1 MIYRKAILFIHGFA
15 GGTYDQEPLLFHL
28 QPILKF
34 DVYSFTLPGHKTNL
48 SSDVNYQDWID
59 CVDNK
64 IEYLKQ
70 KGYKQ
75 IYLLG
80 HSMGG
85 LLATIAA
92 VKHPEVKKLVLV
104 APAFKFLSLTGENTF
119 IKAIKNGPS
128 IIKTYKGKEVFSRFL
143 KVSFSQL
150 KEFEKLVELTESE
163 PEKLNIPTLII
174 QGTSDN
180 LVPYQSSENVYEK
193 IKSKKWLLEVSNV
206 THDVFD
212 GEKVNE
218 ICNEIKNFYYKHN
231 YNEDSIRKW

>member
-1 MIYRKAILFIHGFA
+1 MIYRKAILIIHGFA
-15 GGTYDQEPLLFHL
+15 GGTYDQEPLLYHL
-28 QPILKF
+28 QPMLKF
-34 DVYSFTLPGHKTNL
+34 DVYTFTLPGHRTNL
-48 SSDVNYQDWID
+48 SSNVTYQDWID
-59 CVDNK
+59 SVDNK
-64 IEYLKQ
+64 INYLKS

-92 VKHPEVKKLVLV
+92 NKHKEVKKLVLV

-150 KEFEKLVELTESE
+150 KEFEKLVELSE
-163 PEKLNIPTLII
+163 VEPNKLSIPTLII

-180 LVPYQSSENVYEK
+180 LVPYQSSENIYDK
-193 IKSKKWLLEVSNV
+193 IRSNKWLLEVTNV

-212 GEKVNE
+212 GVMVEE
-218 ICNEIKNFYYKHN
+218 ICEEIKTFYSKNNYKA
-231 YNEDSIRKW
+231 DTFRKW